1 MNFARETT
9 EVAPGSARQPVE
21 ANPQRNWRTL
31 FSFVGPGY
39 LVATGYMDPG
49 NWATA
54 IAGGSA
60 FGYKLLFV
68 VMFANLMAIVLQAL
82 AARLGIATGQDLA
95 QTCRTSLP
103 RPISVGLWLTAEL
116 AICAT
121 DLAEVIGTA
130 IGLNLLFGLP
140 ILAGCIITAADVL
153 LVLAMQRLGFR
164 WIEALVMA
172 MLLLIAGCFVAQMLL
187 AHPDWRAVGAGL
199 LPTRE
204 ILTQPGMLYIAI
216 SMVGAT
222 VMPHNLYLHSGIV
235 QTTRHIGAEIASR
248 KRALRLVVADAAIA
262 LMMAVLINLSL
273 VVMAAAAFNATGHLD
288 VADLGDAYRLI
299 SPLLGAPLA
308 ATLFAVALLACGLN
322 STITATLAG
331 QMVMEGFLQLR
342 MAAWVRRLL
351 TRSIAVVPAV
361 LAVALLGEAIIGKLL
376 ILSQVVLSLQL
387 PFAMVPLI
395 VFTAQQSRMG
405 AMRAPRWLTGLASMV
420 ATLIIGLNLYL
431 IALLFINSTG

>member
-1 MNFARETT
+1 MNLTSELID
-9 EVAPGSARQPVE
+9 VAPGGDVPPPRL
-21 ANPQRNWRTL
+21 ANPRFWRGFL
-31 FSFVGPGY
+31 AFFGPGY

-82 AARLGIATGQDLA
+82 AARLGLATNLDLA
-95 QTCRTSLP
+95 QTCRLALP
-103 RPISVGLWLTAEL
+103 RPVSVVLWFTAEL

-140 ILAGCIITAADVL
+140 ILAGCLITAADVL

-164 WIEALVMA
+164 WIEAFVMT
-172 MLLLIAGCFVAQMLL
+172 MLLLIAGCFVAQMVL
-187 AHPDWRAVGAGL
+187 AHPDWRQVGAGL
-199 LPTRE
+199 LPTSD
-204 ILTQPGMLYIAI
+204 ILSQPGMLYIAI
-216 SMVGAT
+216 GMVGAT

-235 QTTRHIGAEIASR
+235 QTTRQIGPGWEAR
-248 KRALRLVVADAAIA
+248 RTALRLAVLDAAIA
-262 LMMAVLINLSL
+262 LMMAVLINLAL
-273 VVMAAAAFNATGHLD
+273 IVMAAAAFHASGHLD
-288 VADLGDAYRLI
+288 VTDLSDAYRLI

-331 QMVMEGFLQLR
+331 QMVMEGFLQIRLP
-342 MAAWVRRLL
+342 AWARRLL
-351 TRSIAVVPAV
+351 TRLLAIIPAV
-361 LAVALLGEAIIGKLL
+361 AAVLILGEAAIGKLL

-387 PFAMVPLI
+387 PFAMIPLI
-395 VFTAQQSRMG
+395 AFTAQGGRMG
-405 AMRAPRWLTGLASMV
+405 VLVAPRWLTAIASV
-420 ATLIIGLNLYL
+420 IAVLIIGLNFYL
-431 IALLFINSTG
+431 IVQLLAG

>member
-1 MNFARETT
+1 MNSVSDAVET
-9 EVAPGSARQPVE
+9 VPGGDGPPLESG
-21 ANPQRNWRTL
+21 NWRFWRSLLAFT
-31 FSFVGPGY
+31 GPGY

-60 FGYKLLFV
+60 FGYQLLFV

-82 AARLGIATGQDLA
+82 AARLGLATGRDLA
-95 QTCRTSLP
+95 QTCRLALP
-103 RPISVGLWLTAEL
+103 RPVSIGLWLTAEL

-140 ILAGCIITAADVL
+140 ILAGCLLTSADVL

-164 WIEALVMA
+164 WIEAFVMVMLV
-172 MLLLIAGCFVAQMLL
+172 LIAGCFVAQMLL
-187 AHPDWRAVGAGL
+187 AHPDWRAAGAGL
-199 LPTRE
+199 LPSSD
-204 ILTQPGMLYIAI
+204 ILTKPGMLYIAI

-235 QTTRHIGAEIASR
+235 QTTRRIGAGADARR
-248 KRALRLVVADAAIA
+248 KALRLVVIDVAIA

-273 VVMAAAAFNATGHLD
+273 VVIAAAAFHASGHLA
-288 VADLGDAYRLI
+288 VTDLSDAYRLI
-299 SPLLGAPLA
+299 APLLGAPLA

-322 STITATLAG
+322 STITATMAG

-342 MAAWVRRLL
+342 MPAWARRLL
-351 TRSIAVVPAV
+351 TRLIAIVPAV
-361 LAVALLGEAIIGKLL
+361 AAVALLGEAVVGRLL

-387 PFAMVPLI
+387 PFAMIPLV
-395 VFTAQQSRMG
+395 VFTAQRGRMG
-405 AMRAPRWLTGLASMV
+405 ELVAPGWLTGLAAVIS
-420 ATLIIGLNLYL
+420 ALIVGLNMNLV
-431 IALLFINSTG
+431 AQMVMG